1 MAAVRACV
9 RQNIRRGSR
18 AQELEMRYAA
28 ARLRFALQYSLRNAM
43 VSFKSMRIMRFYS

>member
-9 RQNIRRGSR
+9 RLNIRGRSR
-18 AQELEMRYAA
+18 AQELEIRYAA
-28 ARLRFALQYSLRNAM
+28 ARLRFALQYALKNAM